1 MVESHLGSRPAGGET
16 YAMAITYLLERRRRL
31 LDSKLDENLM
41 AGIGVVGVLILLLA
55 ILLDPLPR
63 QEMVLVISLVL
74 GCEACA
80 FAYATWQIWRY
91 GSIWAELQAGRG
103 LEELA
108 ATPADLTQM
117 VDQTAAYTVKR
128 ALKVVG
134 VPLLALVVGLLVSE
148 APVGLMALGFFA
160 VLGISLA
167 YTVQAWS
174 SWSALAWYWS
184 IFGIPIAYEC
194 LAGCMGFTVGLSAVT
209 ELDLLFWITIPI
221 ALAGMI
227 FIPRCLTLLGLRH
240 RDEVRARL
248 ASLSFRDRRPVSQRL
263 WEANPVLARLLAPYT
278 RPAVRTGVL
287 VGVVGS
293 TLMGLELAHELSTS
307 ANAWMGPGYGLPPD
321 PEPGLKAILTGLLI
335 LFASAAFL
343 TYFQVHREDRSASLE
358 LVQLANLPAPQLV
371 GGWVTWGSL
380 GPLLLLASSLPG
392 VAYGAWMTGC
402 QAQAAVLIL
411 TAPMLIL
418 AGAHLG
424 AAAVRPNECKPA
436 FVVVA
441 LGVLLFLGLGGGQ
454 PSLIEPGAMAVLF
467 VYAIGALVYVR
478 QTTLRAY
485 S

>member
-1 MVESHLGSRPAGGET
+1 
-16 YAMAITYLLERRRRL
+16 MAITYLLERRRRL

-41 AGIGVVGVLILLLA
+41 AGVGVVGVLFF
-55 ILLDPLPR
+55 
-63 QEMVLVISLVL
+63 LVPMLIGEVHWKWGVFAISLGL
-74 GCEACA
+74 GCLACA

-148 APVGLMALGFFA
+148 APVGLMALAFFA

-209 ELDLLFWITIPI
+209 EVELLFWLTIPI
-221 ALAGMI
+221 ALAGMVL
-227 FIPRCLTLLGLRH
+227 IPRCLTLLGLRH
-240 RDEVRARL
+240 REDVRARL
-248 ASLSFRDRRPVSQRL
+248 ARLSFRDRRPVSQR
-263 WEANPVLARLLAPYT
+263 WWDANPVLARLLAPYT
-278 RPAVRTGVL
+278 RSAVRTGVL
-287 VGVVGS
+287 MGVIGS

-307 ANAWMGPGYGLPPD
+307 ANAWLGPGYTLPLD
-321 PEPGLKAILTGLLI
+321 PEPGLKAILTGLLV
-335 LFASAAFL
+335 LFAGAAFL
-343 TYFQVHREDRSASLE
+343 TYFQVHREHRSASLE
-358 LVQLANLPAPQLV
+358 LVQLANVPAAQLV

-402 QAQAAVLIL
+402 QAQAAVLLL
-411 TAPMLIL
+411 TAPLLIL

-424 AAAVRPNECKPA
+424 AAAVRPGECKPA

-454 PSLIEPGAMAVLF
+454 PSLVAPGAMAVLF
-467 VYAIGALVYVR
+467 VYAVGALVYVR
-478 QTTLRAY
+478 HKTLRAY